1 MMKNRKPTL
10 EQRINRLERLLK
22 NEASASKK
30 FESFESDLDE
40 DGARAAANRIAAQFG
55 KMLGVSV
62 TPDDY
67 GNDVVNSPMYGW
79 LPVSAVDEI
88 AEDTDARFGFHY
100 NLDDGEYG
108 IEVYPTGN
116 AVNLINEDG
125 YSVDPAGRLFSSDM
139 ADIVA
144 FPLSKWKGF
153 DLSMVHDEDDDDD
166 YNVGPGED
174 FNDYYDESK
183 RQTRRP
189 IKSESARKP
198 ARRIRR

>member
-1 MMKNRKPTL
+1 MIKRTL
-10 EQRINRLERLLK
+10 EQRIARIERLLK
-22 NEASASKK
+22 NEARLTKK

-40 DGARAAANRIAAQFG
+40 DSARAAADRIAAQFG

-79 LPVSAVDEI
+79 LPTSAVDEI
-88 AEDTDARFGFHY
+88 EEDPDARFGFHY
-100 NLDDGEYG
+100 NLDDGEFG
-108 IEVYPTGN
+108 IEVYPTDN

-125 YSVDPAGRLFSSDM
+125 YSVDPAGRFFSSDM

-144 FPLSKWKGF
+144 FPLRKWKGF

-183 RQTRRP
+183 CQTRRP
-189 IKSESARKP
+189 TKSESARKSV
-198 ARRIRR
+198 RRVRR

>member
-1 MMKNRKPTL
+1 MIKRTL
-10 EQRINRLERLLK
+10 EQRIARLEHLLK
-22 NEASASKK
+22 NEARLTKK

-40 DGARAAANRIAAQFG
+40 DSARAASDRIAAQFG

-79 LPVSAVDEI
+79 LPTSAVDEI
-88 AEDTDARFGFHY
+88 EEDPDARFGFHY
-100 NLDDGEYG
+100 NLDDGEFG
-108 IEVYPTGN
+108 IEVYPTDN

-125 YSVDPAGRLFSSDM
+125 YSVDPAGRFFSSDM

-144 FPLSKWKGF
+144 FPLRKWKGF

-189 IKSESARKP
+189 TKSEPARKSARRV
-198 ARRIRR
+198 RR